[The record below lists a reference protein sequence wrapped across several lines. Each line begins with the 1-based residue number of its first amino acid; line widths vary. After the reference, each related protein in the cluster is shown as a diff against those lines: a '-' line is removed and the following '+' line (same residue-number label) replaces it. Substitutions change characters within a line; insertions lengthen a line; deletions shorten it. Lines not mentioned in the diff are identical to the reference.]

1 METDLGLWVFKCE
14 LNLIHMN
21 EFETQI
27 KKDKKE
33 IKNELDMNL
42 WYGLSSSSFVK
53 ENVNGIFLKKKIDG
67 LQSSYW

>member
-1 METDLGLWVFKCE
+1 METDLGLWVFKYE
-14 LNLIHMN
+14 LNLSHMN

-42 WYGLSSSSFVK
+42 
-53 ENVNGIFLKKKIDG
+53 
-67 LQSSYW
+67 